1 MESLSVLIGTGIRA
15 SLASQASQA
24 LVVSD
29 ASRAARG
36 AGPEEQRR
44 VRPKPAAVKS
54 QQQSR
59 TISKDVYLSLSS
71 SSQEPGN
78 GRGQSRS
85 RSGCQERA
93 TVSLLESGSRSGCLS
108 PRERLSLSERA
119 ALSLRESG
127 SLSERAALSPIYDI
141 RNLFAGCPERA
152 AGLSVVQ
159 SAAPSA
165 KSSSVQGG
173 QRYLPPHRH
182 THFSL
187 VTHRERAR

>member
-59 TISKDVYLSLSS
+59 AS
-71 SSQEPGN
+71 SSQEPSARTYIFLCPAAVKSPVMDAARAA
-78 GRGQSRS
+78 RGAAAKR
-85 RSGCQERA
+85 ERLSLSWRA
-93 TVSLLESGSRSGCLS
+93 ARGAAVSLRESGCLS

-119 ALSLRESG
+119 ALSPRERLSLRYTIYEIYLLAAQRERLG
-127 SLSERAALSPIYDI
+127 SPWFNPQPPAPRAAACRAGKGIYPPTGTPISP
-141 RNLFAGCPERA
+141 
-152 AGLSVVQ
+152 
-159 SAAPSA
+159 
-165 KSSSVQGG
+165 
-173 QRYLPPHRH
+173 
-182 THFSL
+182 
-187 VTHRERAR
+187 